1 MWRKQKQCQYKSGR
15 GCTTGFVLRVWAGK
29 RSICALAVMGK
40 CLLLLEAFRIEKMRT
55 PGTICRGIV
64 PPYLVENI
72 EEQN

>member
-15 GCTTGFVLRVWAGK
+15 GCTTGFVLRVGREEIYLRAGSYGQMSIAF
-29 RSICALAVMGK
+29 RSISNRKDENSRYHRA
-40 CLLLLEAFRIEKMRT
+40 
-55 PGTICRGIV
+55 IV